1 MPQRVPVT
9 YLFSRSCPSHEE
21 GRRLLVDA
29 ADAAGVT
36 LALRDVEITSDAEAA
51 ERAFPGSPTYLV
63 HGRDVAAP
71 DPLIPHRMDTCRAY
85 TRAGGSTGPLP
96 DRALLVDALVA
107 ARDRIEEA
115 A

>member
-1 MPQRVPVT
+1 VT

>member
-1 MPQRVPVT
+1 MT

>member
-1 MPQRVPVT
+1 MT

-71 DPLIPHRMDTCRAY
+71 DPLMPHRMDTCRAY